1 MCDRKNHN
9 QQVSL
14 KFGKVTKTFP
24 LVELPC
30 KHIVVKS
37 AKELHGW
44 WPGKRECTAE
54 RLLVNPYNG
63 CTHNCAFCYAHAMW
77 GYFNLYHSRKI
88 VTVFE
93 DFHLEVARQLDGLEV
108 ASCGYLS
115 PVTDPFQPLNIKYQ
129 LSEKLIK
136 VFVDRNLPIEFITKN
151 VITDEALRLMEKQE
165 HSFGQV
171 SIITPDEE
179 LRRRLVPGGAP
190 TEKLLDNLTRLK
202 QAGKFAV
209 CRIDPIIPGITD
221 DERQLDQLVGMAVK
235 AGADHIITSCMDIPQ
250 KIRPVLIAQLAGINS
265 SIPRLYRE
273 LYTENLDGQWHV
285 NINTRRLLF
294 QMMSG
299 ICRRHGVS
307 LALCM
312 EYESVNGR
320 VHGLN
325 REFMTTRN
333 CEGLD
338 VPLYIRQ
345 GGTFRPVNCDGACLL
360 CKEPVC
366 GISELAGGGAW
377 KLKDYRRWSKQ
388 IKENKEPRLF

>member
-1 MCDRKNHN
+1 MRREDRDE
-9 QQVSL
+9 QVSL
-14 KFGKVTKTFP
+14 KFGKVTKVFP
-24 LVELPC
+24 LAEMPQ

-54 RLLVNPYNG
+54 RMLVNPYNG

-77 GYFNLYHSRKI
+77 GYFNLYYSRQI

-93 DFHLEVARQLDGLEV
+93 NFHLEVARQLDGLEL

-115 PVTDPFQPLNIKYQ
+115 PVTDPFQPLNIKYR

-151 VITDEALRLMEKQE
+151 VVSDEALRLMEKQA

-171 SIITPDEE
+171 SIITSDED
-179 LRRRLVPGGAP
+179 LRRRLVPGGAS
-190 TEKLLDNLTRLK
+190 TEELLGNLTRLK

-209 CRIDPIIPGITD
+209 CRIDPVIPGITD
-221 DERQLDQLVGMAVK
+221 DEKHLSKLVDMAIK

-250 KIRPVLIAQLAGINS
+250 KIRPFLTARLADINS
-265 SIPRLYRE
+265 GIPRLYKE
-273 LYTENLDGQWHV
+273 LYTENLNGQWHA

-294 QMMSG
+294 RMMAD
-299 ICRRHGVS
+299 ICRKHGVGF
-307 LALCM
+307 ALCM
-312 EYESVNGR
+312 EYESTGSQVR
-320 VHGLN
+320 GLN

-333 CEGLD
+333 CEGAD

-345 GGTFRPVNCDGACLL
+345 GDSFRPVDCDGACLL
-360 CKEPVC
+360 CGDPVC

-377 KLKDYRRWSKQ
+377 KLKDYRRWSKIINQ
-388 IKENKEPRLF
+388 AKEYTLF